1 MVVVGWAVVVVVVV
15 VLAVVVVVV
24 DLPLSQSFQLD
35 LVLVTRVVVL
45 ESFVSSCSLNS

>member
-1 MVVVGWAVVVVVVV
+1 MVVVGWAVVVVVV

-45 ESFVSSCSLNS
+45 ESFVSSCSLNN